1 MRALVIDGD
10 EAHRSLLSG
19 LLRRDGFE
27 VSVAPN
33 GAGGLDLFVAAGADL
48 VLLDAVLAEIP
59 GTEVCREM
67 RYHSEV
73 PIIMVTDRDSEVDK
87 VVGFEVG
94 ADDYVTK
101 PYSPRELLARVR
113 AVMRRR
119 RATAPADT
127 VLVAGPVRM
136 DPDRHA
142 VFVDDRP
149 VTLPLK
155 EFELL
160 QLLMR
165 NAGRV
170 LTRRQL
176 IDRVWSPGYMGDSKT
191 LDTHIKRLRG
201 RIEPEPS
208 QPRHL
213 LTVRGVGY
221 KFQP

>member
-1 MRALVIDGD
+1 MCHER
-10 EAHRSLLSG
+10 
-19 LLRRDGFE
+19 FE
-27 VSVAPN
+27 VSVAPT
-33 GAGGLDLFVAAGADL
+33 GACGLDLFGTTGADL

-67 RYHSEV
+67 RNRSEV
-73 PIIMVTDRDSEVDK
+73 PIIMVTDRDSEIDK

-119 RATAPADT
+119 RAAAPAPADT
-127 VLVAGPVRM
+127 TLVAGPVRT
-136 DPDRHA
+136 DLDRHT
-142 VFVDDRP
+142 VSVRDRA

-160 QLLMR
+160 QLLVR
-165 NAGRV
+165 NSGRV

-176 IDRVWSPGYMGDSKT
+176 IDRVWSPSYVGDSKT
-191 LDTHIKRLRG
+191 VDTHVKRLRG
-201 RIEPEPS
+201 RIEPEPAR
-208 QPRHL
+208 PRHL